1 MPRRSDGRGP
11 LARLFR
17 SRRAER
23 SAAAAAVQ
31 ADHEGTVGRAVRA
44 LVAACGAGGRAVPPV
59 HALVI
64 GSDTAWFRLSSPDE
78 RPPAGWTVDD
88 QGRTWHT
95 PLAWLQSTDLPASL
109 NEPYPRLVGFG
120 HTSRG
125 FVLLNLGQAGGI
137 VGLEGDE
144 RQARSLAQK
153 WIDELTTNP
162 RSRGVR
168 VVRVGFTPTTA
179 ELAGTVEVATLADA
193 APALADELGGVLL
206 LASPPSGSER
216 EHVRTLAADSM
227 GRWSVVVVGRV
238 EDALWR
244 FTVDS
249 TGVVESALLDEPVLR
264 RPASPPSVRDN
275 DTAII
280 PGAYPID
287 GDEHRSSQRGPLVT
301 RTRVIVASVC
311 AACLLVA
318 AGVLVSPT
326 IIHASAQDTPRS
338 APSSPSQ
345 SQLSRP
351 SPTNASPTPSPS
363 TKPSPTATP
372 PSKHPHTAA
381 SPSTHPA
388 KTPTTTGIKAGGTG
402 EIRGVAS
409 GMCVD
414 SDTNPAVTLNGQPSG
429 GHAFTNPCTQSP
441 TEQWQEGPLLSN
453 DSPRGANL
461 YRLVDHKTGL
471 CLDSDGNGGIY
482 ALPCLNPDQYQ
493 VWQRVSKGT
502 TVAYRDQV
510 TNRCLAV
517 STSDGTLKTQP
528 CPTNGYPNN
537 MLFSRPR

>member
-1 MPRRSDGRGP
+1 MPPRSDGRGP

-23 SAAAAAVQ
+23 SSAAQ
-31 ADHEGTVGRAVRA
+31 ADHGWIVDRAVSA
-44 LVAACGAGGRAVPPV
+44 LTAACGGEGRPVPAV

-64 GSDTAWFRLSSPDE
+64 GTDTVWFRLSTPDE

-95 PLAWLQSTDLPASL
+95 PLAWLQNTNLPEPL
-109 NEPYPRLVGFG
+109 DEPYPRLVGFG
-120 HTSRG
+120 HTSQG
-125 FVLLNLGQAGGI
+125 FMLLNLGQAGGI
-137 VGLEGDE
+137 IGLEGDL
-144 RQARSLAQK
+144 RQAGSLAQK
-153 WIDELTTNP
+153 WTDELTTNP
-162 RSRGVR
+162 WSRGVP
-168 VVRVGFTPTTA
+168 VIRVGFTPETP
-179 ELAGTVEVATLADA
+179 EPAGTMEAATLADA
-193 APALADELGGVLL
+193 APPLADERGGVLL
-206 LASPPSGSER
+206 LASPPDESESER
-216 EHVRTLAADSM
+216 VRTLAAGPM

-238 EDALWR
+238 EDPLWR

-264 RPASPPSVRDN
+264 RPAAPPPARDD
-275 DTAII
+275 DTAVVA
-280 PGAYPID
+280 GGYPVD
-287 GDEHRSSQRGPLVT
+287 GGGQRPPLVT

-318 AGVLVSPT
+318 AGILVSPT
-326 IIHASAQDTPRS
+326 IIHASAQDTPQS
-338 APSSPSQ
+338 APPSPSH
-345 SQLSRP
+345 SPLSKP
-351 SPTNASPTPSPS
+351 SPTSASPTPSPS
-363 TKPSPTATP
+363 MKPSPTAAPTTAAP
-372 PSKHPHTAA
+372 PSKHPSKA
-381 SPSTHPA
+381 PA
-388 KTPTTTGIKAGGTG
+388 TTGIPAGGTG

-414 SDTNPAVTLNGQPSG
+414 SDTNPAVSLNGQPSG

-461 YRLVDHKTGL
+461 YRLVDHQTGF

-493 VWQRVSKGT
+493 VWQRVSNGT

-517 STSDGTLKTQP
+517 STSDGTLQTQP
-528 CPTNGYPNN
+528 CPTNGYPNK